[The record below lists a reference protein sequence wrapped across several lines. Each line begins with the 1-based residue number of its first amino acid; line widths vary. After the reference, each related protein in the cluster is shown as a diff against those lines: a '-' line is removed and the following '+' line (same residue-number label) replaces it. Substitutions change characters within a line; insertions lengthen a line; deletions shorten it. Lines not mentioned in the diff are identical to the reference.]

1 MLSPVRLGQA
11 GWSQRLNAFCET
23 PSPLR
28 SIAQK
33 LLGSIGVPALLVALG
48 AVGLFALRAR
58 AAAEAAAEQQANQVA
73 DLLAA
78 SFQAAVPGAQLPP
91 DEAHPAV
98 APLLRTA
105 ASLPGVQVARVV
117 APTSRVVW
125 SSTPKEVGA
134 AAQLETS
141 PEEQRVQTV
150 QGHLLLAR
158 TLGGGDC
165 NVCHFGVA
173 GQLHL
178 AVANPAAG
186 ELANATQTAVGGVLL
201 VAAALALAT
210 ALSLRRLLTRPLR
223 GLASLMARAESGD
236 LSVRAEADG
245 EDEIAQ
251 LGRSFNHML
260 ETTARLESEGVDA
273 RGGLAQ
279 AREQLSLQSE
289 LKHANSEL
297 SQRLTALA
305 LLYHVSRSL
314 NATLELPEL
323 LGRIS
328 SLVTERLRI
337 DSFSVLLVNAE
348 GRLEEAA
355 SVPPRAGGTRGTF
368 RLGEGAAGRAAE
380 SHLPVYLPDLALAQ
394 DARPLGPT
402 SGSLLS
408 LPVVHQGRLL
418 GALNLQRSG
427 TEAFSAEEVELLAA
441 VADQAAMA
449 IQNARLYAETVALSI
464 TDALTGLAN
473 RRHLFRQLE
482 QEVARATRFR
492 TEVSLVMMDL
502 DHFKELNDAAG
513 HVAGDAVLRE
523 VAEVLLGQVR
533 RVDVVGRYGGEEF
546 CLVLPLVSK
555 MDALEVAE
563 KLRRSIAERAF
574 GGTPPGAITASVGV
588 AHLPTDATALEELL
602 EAADAALYA
611 SKRHGR
617 NRITAYQPDM
627 DKAPG

>member
-1 MLSPVRLGQA
+1 
-11 GWSQRLNAFCET
+11 
-23 PSPLR
+23 LR

-48 AVGLFALRAR
+48 SVGVFALRAR

-91 DEAHPAV
+91 EEAHPAV
-98 APLLRTA
+98 AAVLRTA
-105 ASLPGVQVARVV
+105 ASLQGVQVVRVL
-117 APTSRVVW
+117 APSARVVW
-125 SSTPKEVGA
+125 SSAPKEVGA
-134 AAQLETS
+134 TAQLETS
-141 PEEQRVQTV
+141 AEEQRMQNKEGRV
-150 QGHLLLAR
+150 LLAR
-158 TLGGGDC
+158 TLGGEDC
-165 NVCHFGVA
+165 QVCHFGVA

-178 AVANPAAG
+178 AVANPAAA
-186 ELANATQTAVGGVLL
+186 ELATATQTAVGGVLL
-201 VAAALALAT
+201 VSAALALAT
-210 ALSLRRLLTRPLR
+210 AVSLRRLLTQPLR
-223 GLASLMARAESGD
+223 RLATSMARAEAGD
-236 LSVRAEADG
+236 LSVRAEAHG

-260 ETTARLESEGVDA
+260 ETTARLESEGLDA
-273 RGGLAQ
+273 RGGLAR
-279 AREQLSLQSE
+279 AKEQLSLQGE

-297 SQRLTALA
+297 SQRLTALS

-337 DSFSVLLVNAE
+337 DYFSVLLVNAE

-355 SVPPRAGGTRGTF
+355 SVPPRASGTRGAF

-380 SHLPVYLPDLALAQ
+380 SRLPVYLPDLALAQ

-418 GALNLQRSG
+418 GVLNLQRSG
-427 TEAFSAEEVELLAA
+427 TEAFAAEEVELLAA

-449 IQNARLYAETVALSI
+449 IQNARLHAETVALSI
-464 TDALTGLAN
+464 TDALTGLSN

-482 QEVARATRFR
+482 QEVARAARFR

-513 HVAGDAVLRE
+513 HVAGDAVLRG
-523 VAEVLLGQVR
+523 VAEVLRGQVR
-533 RVDVVGRYGGEEF
+533 RVDVVARYGGEEF

-555 MDALEVAE
+555 ADALEVAE
-563 KLRRSIAERAF
+563 KLRRGIAEHPFSNTEA
-574 GGTPPGAITASVGV
+574 GAITASAGV
-588 AHLPTDATALEELL
+588 AHLPTDATTLEGLL

-611 SKRHGR
+611 SKRRGR
-617 NRITAYQPDM
+617 NRITAYQPDL
-627 DKAPG
+627 DKAAG

>member
-1 MLSPVRLGQA
+1 M
-11 GWSQRLNAFCET
+11 
-23 PSPLR
+23 R

-48 AVGLFALRAR
+48 TVGVFALRAR
-58 AAAEAAAEQQANQVA
+58 AAAEAAAEQEANQVA
-73 DLLAA
+73 DLLGA
-78 SFQAAVPGAQLPP
+78 SFQAAVPGTQLGP

-98 APLLRTA
+98 AAVLRTA
-105 ASLPGVQVARVV
+105 ASLQGVQVVRVL
-117 APTSRVVW
+117 APTARVVW
-125 SSTPKEVGA
+125 SSTPKEVGGTA
-134 AAQLETS
+134 GLDTS
-141 PEEQRVQTV
+141 SNEQRVQSV
-150 QGHLLLAR
+150 QGSVLLAR

-178 AVANPAAG
+178 AVASPRSPG
-186 ELANATQTAVGGVLL
+186 ELASATQTAVGGVLL
-201 VAAALALAT
+201 VSAALALAT
-210 ALSLRRLLTRPLR
+210 AISLRRLLSRPLR
-223 GLASLMARAESGD
+223 RLAMLMARAEGGD
-236 LSVRAEADG
+236 LTVRAETHG

-260 ETTARLESEGVDA
+260 ETTARLESEGLDA
-273 RGGLAQ
+273 RGGLAR
-279 AREQLSLQSE
+279 AREQLSLQGE

-297 SQRLTALA
+297 SHRLTALS

-328 SLVTERLRI
+328 TLVTERLRI
-337 DSFSVLLVNAE
+337 DYFSVLLVNAE

-355 SVPPRAGGTRGTF
+355 SVPPRATGTRGAF

-380 SHLPVYLPDLALAQ
+380 SRLPVYLPDLALAQ

-402 SGSLLS
+402 NGSLLS
-408 LPVVHQGRLL
+408 LPVVHQGQLL
-418 GALNLQRSG
+418 GVLNLQRSG
-427 TEAFSAEEVELLAA
+427 TEAFAAEEVELLAA

-449 IQNARLYAETVALSI
+449 IQNARLHAETVALSI

-482 QEVARATRFR
+482 QEVARAERFR
-492 TEVSLVMMDL
+492 TDVSLVMMDL
-502 DHFKELNDAAG
+502 DHFKDLNDAAG

-523 VAEVLLGQVR
+523 VAEVLRGQVR
-533 RVDVVGRYGGEEF
+533 RVDVVARYGGEEF
-546 CLVLPLVSK
+546 CLVLPQVSK
-555 MDALEVAE
+555 PDALEVAE
-563 KLRRSIAERAF
+563 KLRRSIAEHSF
-574 GGTPPGAITASVGV
+574 GNTGPGAITASAGV
-588 AHLPTDATALEELL
+588 AHLPSDATTLEGLL

-611 SKRHGR
+611 SKRRGR
-617 NRITAYQPDM
+617 NRITAFQPDL
-627 DKAPG
+627 DKAAG